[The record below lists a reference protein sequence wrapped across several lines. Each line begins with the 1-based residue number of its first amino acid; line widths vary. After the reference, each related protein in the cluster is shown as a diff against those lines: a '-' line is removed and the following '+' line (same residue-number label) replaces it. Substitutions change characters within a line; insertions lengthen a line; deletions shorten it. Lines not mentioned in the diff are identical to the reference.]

1 MDIIGIGYL
10 GFETTKLDEWRE
22 YGPQVMGFGI
32 GNTPE
37 SDPNSLYFKMDDRR
51 HRLAFHPGTIDRIA
65 YIGWEAR
72 GRLAFNAAVE
82 KFRAAGVDITVGDAE
97 LCETRGVKELIRF
110 RDPVGYQHELF
121 YAQKWTP
128 RSFTPGRN
136 HGGFV
141 CDERGV
147 GHVVLITPEYTP
159 ELEHFLTRIMGFHWY
174 GSGAGKGKT
183 GFFRSKL
190 NNLTSHDIA
199 YGFGPGRMG
208 VQHVGVFVKSLRDVG
223 ETLDIVKA
231 RNLQLQMTLGQHT
244 QDPHASFY
252 HFNPS
257 GFAFET
263 ITELEPWQGDAFE
276 LNPEKLSTWGHEIVG
291 PILGPSVRTPE
302 ELLEPAYLARKK
314 SKA

>member
-1 MDIIGIGYL
+1 
-10 GFETTKLDEWRE
+10 
-22 YGPQVMGFGI
+22 
-32 GNTPE
+32 
-37 SDPNSLYFKMDDRR
+37 
-51 HRLAFHPGTIDRIA
+51 
-65 YIGWEAR
+65 
-72 GRLAFNAAVE
+72 
-82 KFRAAGVDITVGDAE
+82 
-97 LCETRGVKELIRF
+97 
-110 RDPVGYQHELF
+110 
-121 YAQKWTP
+121 
-128 RSFTPGRN
+128 
-136 HGGFV
+136 
-141 CDERGV
+141 
-147 GHVVLITPEYTP
+147 
-159 ELEHFLTRIMGFHWY
+159 MGFHWY

-190 NNLTSHDIA
+190 NNFTSHDIA

-276 LNPEKLSTWGHEIVG
+276 LNPRSSAPGATRLSGRYW
-291 PILGPSVRTPE
+291 PSVRTPE
-302 ELLEPAYLARKK
+302 ELLDPAYLAGKK